1 MQVLPEIQDLILQRA
16 SAREIRQKAVALG
29 MKTLAAD
36 GWDKIEKGITTVEEV
51 TRTTFDTLTHIEG
64 G

>member
-1 MQVLPEIQDLILQRA
+1 MQVLPEIQDLILRRA
-16 SAREIRQKAVALG
+16 TARDIRQQAVAMG

-36 GWDKIEKGITTVEEV
+36 GWDKIENGITTVEEV
-51 TRTTFDTLTHIEG
+51 TRTTFDTLTHVEG